1 MQPTKLPTTNC
12 ASGVFKSQ
20 PLQITLHV
28 TYAEKSAAPV
38 AANVASLFSAAPHTA
53 PLWPSNVPIQSPV
66 SPCRN
71 IGFPSVKRQNAS
83 VMKRWAKIALFWN
96 STVVGSRKSLSPRIK
111 SSNDDFY
118 TNRRSD
124 KFSITYP
131 KSAEIRFGEKYL
143 SLFQK
148 TYFVGKIHNLQ
159 IFPMAHQH
167 LSTHQECAD
176 LLHARKLLTR
186 DASKASV

>member
-1 MQPTKLPTTNC
+1 MSADPWKR
-12 ASGVFKSQ
+12 
-20 PLQITLHV
+20 PLRTL
-28 TYAEKSAAPV
+28 
-38 AANVASLFSAAPHTA
+38 F
-53 PLWPSNVPIQSPV
+53 
-66 SPCRN
+66 
-71 IGFPSVKRQNAS
+71 
-83 VMKRWAKIALFWN
+83 

-131 KSAEIRFGEKYL
+131 KSAEIHFGEKYL

-159 IFPMAHQH
+159 IFTMAHQH
-167 LSTHQECAD
+167 VSTHQECAG
-176 LLHARKLLTR
+176 LSHARKLITR

>member
-1 MQPTKLPTTNC
+1 MKQFGLYYEYFLKLCRDLRVFFSTLGGHISILMNTTNT
-12 ASGVFKSQ
+12 G
-20 PLQITLHV
+20 TLR
-28 TYAEKSAAPV
+28 ARDRPRC
-38 AANVASLFSAAPHTA
+38 SL
-53 PLWPSNVPIQSPV
+53 VI
-66 SPCRN
+66 
-71 IGFPSVKRQNAS
+71 
-83 VMKRWAKIALFWN
+83 
-96 STVVGSRKSLSPRIK
+96 STVVGSKKSLSPRIK

-131 KSAEIRFGEKYL
+131 KSAEIHFGEKYL

-167 LSTHQECAD
+167 LSTHQECAG
-176 LLHARKLLTR
+176 LSHARKLLTR

>member
-1 MQPTKLPTTNC
+1 MTQCTMFFKIHNSLINLQFPPCVQLYPTSGR
-12 ASGVFKSQ
+12 ASHQ
-20 PLQITLHV
+20 LRYI
-28 TYAEKSAAPV
+28 
-38 AANVASLFSAAPHTA
+38 
-53 PLWPSNVPIQSPV
+53 PI
-66 SPCRN
+66 
-71 IGFPSVKRQNAS
+71 
-83 VMKRWAKIALFWN
+83 
-96 STVVGSRKSLSPRIK
+96 STVVGSSKSLSLRIK

-131 KSAEIRFGEKYL
+131 KSAEIHFGEKYL

-167 LSTHQECAD
+167 LSTHQECAG
-176 LLHARKLLTR
+176 LSHARKLLTR